1 MIDNDVNI
9 VNSVQNLLIFDI
21 QFYVTISILTN
32 NDETKNDDGKQGF
45 EAWRITSTA
54 FFWRSIFGL
63 VLSNVFISVFTGL
76 QSFSVIEENISN
88 VLSGEA
94 QHVTSLCDLTW
105 PQKYLLLRKNI
116 WPHLTVVGGVVGGD
130 EHGGRAHAVGA
141 AAVEHRRHHQSRHTA
156 DTAFISRVTILTMH
170 TTVYQLTSAAVLPFD
185 CDWTCKSYAFDHLLH
200 PGPAAALVPGKYVRL
215 LLTPGL
221 STVWL
226 TAARLQLD
234 KVEWKVISWAVNEP
248 SRSFTNVIS

>member
-32 NDETKNDDGKQGF
+32 NDKTKNDDGKQGF
-45 EAWRITSTA
+45 EARRITSTA
-54 FFWRSIFGL
+54 FCRRSIFGL
-63 VLSNVFISVFTGL
+63 VLSNVFISVFTRL

-94 QHVTSLCDLTW
+94 QHVTGLCDLTW

-141 AAVEHRRHHQSRHTA
+141 AAVEHRRHHITGHHQHVELSLY
-156 DTAFISRVTILTMH
+156 ILTITQM
-170 TTVYQLTSAAVLPFD
+170 QNCLF
-185 CDWTCKSYAFDHLLH
+185 
-200 PGPAAALVPGKYVRL
+200 
-215 LLTPGL
+215 
-221 STVWL
+221 
-226 TAARLQLD
+226 
-234 KVEWKVISWAVNEP
+234 IN
-248 SRSFTNVIS
+248 